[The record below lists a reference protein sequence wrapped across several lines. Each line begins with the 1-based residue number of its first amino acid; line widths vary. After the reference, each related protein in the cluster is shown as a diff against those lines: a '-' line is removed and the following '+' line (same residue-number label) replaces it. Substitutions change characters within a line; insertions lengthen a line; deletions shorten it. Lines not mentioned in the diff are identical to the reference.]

1 MDDLRMYCV
10 FSKEALKKMVNEK
23 GEFELGKFATQA
35 GHGYSH
41 ALWDA
46 DKRHPLLGELFRNG
60 KHARKITC
68 VVDTDDEL
76 RNIYDTVRDH
86 NTGVTLVTDSGFTV
100 FSEPTLTCVGFGPIT
115 SDGATELVGRLKLL
129 RKLPS

>member
-1 MDDLRMYCV
+1 MSLRMYCV
-10 FSKEALKKMVNEK
+10 FSKEALKKMVDEDGN
-23 GEFELGKFATQA
+23 FELGKFATQS

-41 ALWDA
+41 SFWDA
-46 DKRHPLLGELFRNG
+46 QRRFPELAQQFQDG

-76 RNIYDTVRDH
+76 KDIYGIVREHDTGS
-86 NTGVTLVTDSGFTV
+86 TIVTDSGFTV

-115 SDGATELVGRLKLL
+115 SDDATELVGRLKLL
-129 RKLPS
+129 RRIP